1 MPKTHTMFEL
11 QGKPAGVVTRT
22 MAGAVDYALVWS
34 TIGLG
39 YVGFAVLG
47 FLTDPRRFSWPSFHV
62 SWFAIS
68 GFVLMFLYLWFSWAT
83 RGKTVG
89 SVLLGTRVV
98 SASGGKLDFVRA
110 GMRAGFVTVFP
121 IGLFTCAITPGSRS
135 LHDIPL
141 ATKVVYHYRVD
152 QVADDEVNQDESE
165 TGESID
171 A

>member
-1 MPKTHTMFEL
+1 MPKIHTMLEL

-22 MAGAVDYALVWS
+22 MAGAVDYAFIWAIV
-34 TIGLG
+34 GLS
-39 YVGFAVLG
+39 YLGFAVLG
-47 FLTDPRRFSWPSFHV
+47 FLVNPRRFVWPSIPV
-62 SWFAIS
+62 SWFMLG
-68 GFVLMFLYLWFSWAT
+68 GFVLMFFYLWFSWAT

-98 SASGGKLDFVRA
+98 SVSGGKLDFVRA

-152 QVADDEVNQDESE
+152 QVADGELNDDES
-165 TGESID
+165 GAGGD
-171 A
+171 PGA